1 MSDFT
6 PERRDAYV
14 HAMRERRNLTAGL
27 PYSDC
32 WETAARLLELDGAGV
47 IDLDSEPGLRA
58 YVTARMDLLE
68 VPTSEYAE
76 LVRRKGAEWAAL
88 IGDQDSSAVGSPRSP
103 SHARRH

>member
-6 PERRDAYV
+6 PERREAYI
-14 HAMRERRNLTAGL
+14 HAMRERRDLVIGL
-27 PYSDC
+27 PFADN

-58 YVTARMDLLE
+58 FITARMDLLDVAASAYLDALE
-68 VPTSEYAE
+68 TAE
-76 LVRRKGAEWAAL
+76 AQWDDAL
-88 IGDQDSSAVGSPRSP
+88 TADVGPSSPSP